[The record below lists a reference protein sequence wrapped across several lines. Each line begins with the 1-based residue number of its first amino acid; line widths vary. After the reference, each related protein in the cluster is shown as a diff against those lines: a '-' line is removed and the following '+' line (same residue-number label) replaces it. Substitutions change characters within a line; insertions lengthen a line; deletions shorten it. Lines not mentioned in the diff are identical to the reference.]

1 MYIRAGNGNPSN
13 YDNETTSKIIEDFY
27 KMKTS
32 EFVEKFVDVNLYN
45 CQKEMIDKYFEE
57 KEYKDFR

>member
-1 MYIRAGNGNPSN
+1 
-13 YDNETTSKIIEDFY
+13 
-27 KMKTS
+27 MKTS

-45 CQKEMIDKYFEE
+45 YQKEMIDKYFEE